1 MKFGKEAISLAS
13 DLDEV
18 QNVVETAFGSMTDQV
33 DAWAKNSIEQG
44 SPPHTR
50 GLRDFPLVSAVLSR
64 ITPACAGTTF
74 YSALNFIPLLHD
86 FIGIGF

>member
-44 SPPHTR
+44 SPP
-50 GLRDFPLVSAVLSR
+50 
-64 ITPACAGTTF
+64 ACAGTTF